1 MALVGFLSRMRPDLS
16 LYTGIHVLISL
27 VGILTGF
34 VVLYGLVTSNRLPGW
49 TAAFL
54 AFTAAT
60 SLTGFGFPFNGITPA
75 FLFGVVSMVVLAVAV
90 TGLYGF
96 HLNGLWRGLYA
107 GAAVVALY
115 LNVFVLVVQMFQKIP
130 ALHALAPQGTE
141 PPFAIA
147 QGVVLLAFIV
157 FGFLSVRRFR
167 PPA

>member
-1 MALVGFLSRMRPDLS
+1 MRPRLS
-16 LYTGIHVLISL
+16 LYTGIHVVISL

-34 VVLYGLVTSNRLPGW
+34 VVLYGLATSNRRPGW

-54 AFTAAT
+54 AFTAGT

-96 HLNGLWRGLYA
+96 RLAGVWRGLYA
-107 GAAVVALY
+107 GAAVIALY
-115 LNVFVLVVQMFQKIP
+115 LNVFVLVVQGFQKIP
-130 ALHALAPQGTE
+130 ALHDLAPQGTE

-147 QGVVLLAFIV
+147 QAVVLLAFV
-157 FGFLSVRRFR
+157 AFGFLSVRRFH
-167 PPA
+167 PSV